1 MKTFKLELLWALLLG
16 FWRICLELLQAG
28 FLVLELY
35 SLLQS
40 LPRVCGLVPEVEVS
54 PRPWRVMLIEIS
66 DNDDVVPPYFSLIS
80 WLWLIHVL
88 SVGFNPVSWD
98 LVAIDCF
105 ILKDNYIS
113 NPACCI
119 PVPRG
124 SWRGWGWFSIWRV
137 GVEQEHLG

>member
-1 MKTFKLELLWALLLG
+1 MSSITWFLKNLRGTHP
-16 FWRICLELLQAG
+16 ELLQAG
-28 FLVLELY
+28 FLVLELD

-98 LVAIDCF
+98 LVAKDCF

-113 NPACCI
+113 NPCLLYSCFQRELKRLRKI
-119 PVPRG
+119 FHLE
-124 SWRGWGWFSIWRV
+124 SWCWTGASGLISP
-137 GVEQEHLG
+137 Q